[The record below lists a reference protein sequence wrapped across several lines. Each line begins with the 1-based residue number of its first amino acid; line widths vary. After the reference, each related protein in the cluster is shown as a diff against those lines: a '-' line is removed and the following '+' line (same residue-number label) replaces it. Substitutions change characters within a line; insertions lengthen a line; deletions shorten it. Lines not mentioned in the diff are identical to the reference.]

1 MGRKKKR
8 LKKVKELCRNIWEFG
23 FGGMLLFSI
32 AGCALHRVRKI
43 AFSRKS
49 QKKMGERGREGH
61 NKIFIARGEKM
72 KRNIFLKKRENFFS
86 WRENIGRRKLHK
98 KVKS

>member
-8 LKKVKELCRNIWEFG
+8 LKKVKELCRNIWE

-49 QKKMGERGREGH
+49 QKKMGEEEGERGREGH

-72 KRNIFLKKRENFFS
+72 KRNIFLKKRENFFPGGKIS
-86 WRENIGRRKLHK
+86 VVGSCTK
-98 KVKS
+98 K